1 VVEVLIEGKRLDVF
15 EGFDF
20 SFNYGV
26 ADIRNPEK
34 RSTEYSKTIKC
45 PATKNNDALFGHIYD
60 VNISNNYDANTSNID
75 VNFNPNKKADARV
88 IADGVEVM
96 AGVVQL
102 RKVVQKGHAYTYE
115 VVFIGKLLNI
125 FSVLGD
131 KKLNDVGDNALPLI
145 DFSDLNHDYTYA
157 NVVDSWS
164 YNRDYVYP
172 MVDTAT
178 NFEYF
183 SDGGRVYRVEDFK
196 PFFKL
201 KNIIDRIFD
210 FAGFTYTSSFLS
222 GSVFSRLITGDI
234 KESTLS
240 DAQVELRNALV
251 NIGGNYDLLSNA
263 QTTIGTGWAGGRV
276 HRFLYDSVVYDVG
289 NNFDVPLEIYISNY
303 QTMATVY
310 SVVSYVVKRT
320 KRTFYSITGSGSQM
334 RWWRYDIL
342 FTGLCNVYER
352 LNGVWTLD
360 SSNESTSQTLY
371 DLTLDAEQS
380 FNAYSLSGLIL
391 AVTTDESFRDTAMNT
406 YGRFF
411 GFDCLYGS
419 LSAPTFNHS
428 IRMYS
433 DQNGYE
439 TLSDSDFVLYPNMGL
454 NESVNQ
460 SSTSTA
466 EGVHIYN
473 SNYLFTELFI
483 PKELSPSISDEW
495 NEILFENILDEYSM
509 IPTGFFKV
517 EVESN
522 AVLEQMELDFNSI
535 IPTVGMKD
543 LLTSVF
549 KMFNL
554 YVEVDPNNES
564 NLLIETRDDFYK
576 AGGTKDWTY
585 KLARDRDIAL
595 EPLGVLTDRE
605 YIYTYKEDGDYYN
618 QRYQNNR
625 GHAYGRQRIEVDNDF
640 VQSTKEV
647 SVIFSPTPLVN
658 DNPSNRIIPKIYDA
672 DIEDGYKPTEAN
684 IRVLY
689 YGGLLPSNPTW
700 DFIGMQDAPLNQP
713 SNAIWTAQS
722 TYPYAGHWDNP
733 LTPTLDINFGLILEM
748 YYQTN
753 GYTGQ
758 LQVINAGLY
767 NVYHRNYINEIT
779 DKDSKVMTAM
789 FYIEPTDINTLD
801 FRDQIVIDNAYW
813 RLNKVMNYN
822 PFKEG
827 LTKVEL
833 IKIKEPV
840 TFQKKSK
847 KLNLGGLI
855 GKERMP
861 NSSTEIR
868 TNGNK
873 YPPFQGKVNGRD
885 NSVGYSVSAFN
896 IVGSNNTIGEGS
908 RNVVILGDR
917 NEVVGG
923 LHNVQ
928 LINTNGVIVS
938 ESNTTF
944 INGKQ
949 QENRDVLDGS
959 KDSVR
964 ALDGGTNVF
973 TVDGGEDIVQKQFS
987 DNAIY
992 IVEGGQD

>member
-1 VVEVLIEGKRLDVF
+1 VVEVRIEGRRLDVF

-60 VNISNNYDANTSNID
+60 VNISNNYNANTSNINI
-75 VNFNPNKKADARV
+75 NFNPNKKAEARV

-102 RKVVQKGHAYTYE
+102 RKVMQKGHAYTYE
-115 VVFIGKLLNI
+115 VVFVGKLLNI
-125 FSVLGD
+125 FAVLGD
-131 KKLNDVGDNALPLI
+131 KQLNDVDENALPLI
-145 DFSDLNHDYTYA
+145 DFSDLNHDYTYQ
-157 NVVDSWS
+157 NIVDSWS
-164 YNRDYVYP
+164 YNQDYVYP

-183 SDGGRVYRVEDFK
+183 SDGGRVYRVEDFR

-201 KNIIDRIFD
+201 KNIIDRIFA

-222 GSVFSRLITGDI
+222 GAMFSRLITGDV

-240 DAQVELRNALV
+240 DAQVEVREALV
-251 NIGGNYDLLSNA
+251 NIGGTYDLLSTPYA
-263 QTTIGTGWAGGRV
+263 TLGAGGYT
-276 HRFLYDSVVYDVG
+276 HRFLYGSVVYDVG
-289 NNFDVPLEIYISNY
+289 NNFVPADEIYLSNY
-303 QTMATVY
+303 QTIATAS
-310 SVVSYVVKRT
+310 SVVNYVVKRT
-320 KRTFYSITGSGSQM
+320 KQTFYSYSADGDTYRYEILSPASPPINPYGIVNTYNNDTGALRTSNQSTQSTLATLAN
-334 RWWRYDIL
+334 DVQA
-342 FTGLCNVYER
+342 GLPYLNYQ
-352 LNGVWTLD
+352 LQDLINGVIN
-360 SSNESTSQTLY
+360 S
-371 DLTLDAEQS
+371 
-380 FNAYSLSGLIL
+380 
-391 AVTTDESFRDTAMNT
+391 ESFRDDVADVFT
-406 YGRFF
+406 
-411 GFDCLYGS
+411 GFDCLYGTIQ
-419 LSAPTFNHS
+419 APTFKHI
-428 IRMYS
+428 IRVFS

-439 TLSDSDFVLYPNMGL
+439 TLSEFDFVLYPNMPL
-454 NESVNQ
+454 NQTINQ

-483 PKELSPSISDEW
+483 PEVLTVSGFSGGDHIFFD
-495 NEILFENILDEYSM
+495 NLFDEYRM
-509 IPTGFFKV
+509 KPTGFFQV

-522 AVLEQMELDFNSI
+522 ALLEQMEMVFNSI
-535 IPTVGMKD
+535 VPSVGMKE

-554 YVEVDPNNES
+554 YVEVDPNNEN
-564 NLLIETRDDFYK
+564 NLLIETRDTFYSQ
-576 AGGTKDWTY
+576 GVTKDWTY
-585 KLARDRDIAL
+585 KLARDNDITL
-595 EPLGVLTDRE
+595 EPLGVLTDNE
-605 YIYTYKEDGDYYN
+605 YLYTYKEDGDYYN
-618 QRYQNNR
+618 ERYQNNR
-625 GHAYGRQRIEVDNDF
+625 GHAYGRARLEVDNDF
-640 VQSTKEV
+640 VQSSKEV
-647 SVIFSPTPLVN
+647 EVIFSPTPLVN

-672 DIEDGYKPTEAN
+672 DTEEGYKPTEAN

-689 YGGLLPSNPTW
+689 YGGLLPSNPSW
-700 DFIGMQDAPLNQP
+700 DFIGLQPAPLNQP

-733 LTPTLDINFGLILEM
+733 ITPTLDINFGLILEL
-748 YYQTN
+748 YYQSN
-753 GYTGQ
+753 GFTGT
-758 LQVINAGLY
+758 LQVTNANLY
-767 NVYHRNYINEIT
+767 NLYHRNYINEIT
-779 DKDSKVMTAM
+779 DKDSKVMTAL
-789 FYIEPTDINTLD
+789 FYLEPTDINTLD

-840 TFQKKSK
+840 TFQKGSKS
-847 KLNLGGLI
+847 LNSSGFLGA
-855 GKERMP
+855 ERLP
-861 NSSTEIR
+861 SPSTEIK

-873 YPPFQGKVNGRD
+873 YPPFQGKVSGRD
-885 NSVGYSVSAFN
+885 NTVGHSVTAFKV
-896 IVGSNNTIGEGS
+896 VGSNNTIGEGS
-908 RNVVILGDR
+908 RNIVILGDG
-917 NEVVGG
+917 NEVKGG

-928 LINTNGVIVS
+928 LINTNGVTIT

-964 ALDGGTNVF
+964 ALNGGTNVF
-973 TVDGGEDIVQKQFS
+973 TVDGGEDIVQTQFS
-987 DNAIY
+987 DSAIY
-992 IVEGGQD
+992 TIEGGQD

>member
-1 VVEVLIEGKRLDVF
+1 MVEVRIEGYRLDVF

-20 SFNYGV
+20 SFNYGI

-45 PATKNNDALFGHIYD
+45 PATKNNDQLFGHIYD
-60 VNISNNYDANTSNID
+60 VNISNYYNANTTNIS
-75 VNFNPNKKADARV
+75 VNFNPNKKAEARV
-88 IADGVEVM
+88 IADCVEVM

-102 RKVVQKGHAYTYE
+102 RKIIQKGHAYTYE

-164 YNRDYVYP
+164 YNRDYVYQ

-263 QTTIGTGWAGGRV
+263 QTTIGTGWAGGRL

-303 QTMATVY
+303 QTMATVS

-320 KRTFYSITGSGSQM
+320 KQTFYSYSADGDTYRYEIILPATPPSNPYGIVNTYNNDTGALITSAQSTQSTLATLAN
-334 RWWRYDIL
+334 DVQA
-342 FTGLCNVYER
+342 GLPYLNYQ
-352 LNGVWTLD
+352 LQDLINGVIN
-360 SSNESTSQTLY
+360 S
-371 DLTLDAEQS
+371 
-380 FNAYSLSGLIL
+380 
-391 AVTTDESFRDTAMNT
+391 ESFRDDVADVFT
-406 YGRFF
+406 
-411 GFDCLYGS
+411 GFDCLYGTIQ
-419 LSAPTFNHS
+419 APTFKHI

-439 TLSDSDFVLYPNMGL
+439 TISEADFVLYPNMRL
-454 NESVNQ
+454 NQSVNQ

-483 PKELSPSISDEW
+483 PEVLTVSGFNGGDHIFFDS
-495 NEILFENILDEYSM
+495 LFDEYSM
-509 IPTGFFKV
+509 KPTGFFKV

-535 IPTVGMKD
+535 IPTVGMSE

-554 YVEVDPNNES
+554 YVEVDPNNEK

-585 KLARDRDIAL
+585 KLARERDIAL

-647 SVIFSPTPLVN
+647 SVVFSHTPLVN

-689 YGGLLPSNPTW
+689 YGGLLPSNPSW
-700 DFIGMQDAPLNQP
+700 DFIGLQPAPLNQP

-733 LTPTLDINFGLILEM
+733 ITPTLDINFGLTLEL
-748 YYQTN
+748 YYQSN
-753 GYTGQ
+753 SYTGT
-758 LQVINAGLY
+758 LQVTNANLF
-767 NVYHRNYINEIT
+767 NIYHRNYINEVT

-789 FYIEPTDINTLD
+789 FYLEPTDINKLD
-801 FRDQIVIDNAYW
+801 FRDQIVIDNSYW

-833 IKIKEPV
+833 IKIKEAV
-840 TFQKKSK
+840 TLKKSDRS
-847 KLNLGGLI
+847 LNAGGYL
-855 GKERMP
+855 GKEKMP
-861 NSSTEIR
+861 SPSTEIK

-873 YPPFQGKVNGRD
+873 YPPFKGKVSGAENNVGQ
-885 NSVGYSVSAFN
+885 SVTAFKV
-896 IVGSNNTIGEGS
+896 VGSRNSIGEGS
-908 RNVVILGDR
+908 KNITIFGNDNQVA
-917 NEVVGG
+917 GG
-923 LHNVQ
+923 LHNV
-928 LINTNGVIVS
+928 
-938 ESNTTF
+938 
-944 INGKQ
+944 
-949 QENRDVLDGS
+949 
-959 KDSVR
+959 
-964 ALDGGTNVF
+964 
-973 TVDGGEDIVQKQFS
+973 
-987 DNAIY
+987 
-992 IVEGGQD
+992 

>member
-1 VVEVLIEGKRLDVF
+1 VVEVRIEGRRLDVF

-45 PATKNNDALFGHIYD
+45 PATKNNDSLFGHIYD
-60 VNISNNYDANTSNID
+60 VNISNNYDANTSNIN
-75 VNFNPNKKADARV
+75 VNFNPNKKAEARV

-102 RKVVQKGHAYTYE
+102 RKVMQKGHAYTYE

-131 KKLNDVGDNALPLI
+131 KKLNDVDENALPLI
-145 DFSDLNHDYTYA
+145 DFSDLNHDYTYD
-157 NVVDSWS
+157 NIVDSWAF
-164 YNRDYVYP
+164 NQEYVYP
-172 MVDTAT
+172 MVDTAS
-178 NFEYF
+178 NFEF
-183 SDGGRVYRVEDFK
+183 VASGSRVYRPTDFR

-201 KNIIDRIFD
+201 KSLIDRIFA

-222 GSVFSRLITGDI
+222 GAVFSRLITGDI

-240 DAQVELRNALV
+240 DAQVDLRKAMV
-251 NIGGNYDLLSNA
+251 NIGGSYDLLSTSE
-263 QTTIGTGWAGGRV
+263 TTLGNGGYT
-276 HRFLYDSVVYDVG
+276 HRFDYGSIVYDAG
-289 NNFDVPLEIYISNY
+289 NNFVPADEIYLSNY
-303 QTMATVY
+303 QTIATAS
-310 SVVSYVVKRT
+310 SVVNYTVTRT
-320 KRTFYSITGSGSQM
+320 KRTFYSITGIDNQR

-352 LNGVWTLD
+352 INGVWTLY
-360 SSNESTSQTLY
+360 SSNQSTNQTLY
-371 DLTLDAEQS
+371 DLTGDIDQPISNNTLEGIIL
-380 FNAYSLSGLIL
+380 NA
-391 AVTTDESFRDTAMNT
+391 TTDEGYRNLAGVWFM
-406 YGRFF
+406 
-411 GFDCLYGS
+411 GFDFLYGDI
-419 LSAPTFNHS
+419 SAPVFKHN
-428 IRMYS
+428 IRMFS

-439 TLSDSDFVLYPNMGL
+439 TLSEFDFVLYPNMPL
-454 NESVNQ
+454 NQTVNQ

-466 EGVHIYN
+466 ESVQVYN

-483 PKELSPSISDEW
+483 PVELSPSLPSYW
-495 NEILFENILDEYSM
+495 NEILFENILDEYS
-509 IPTGFFKV
+509 ITPSGFFQIDV
-517 EVESN
+517 ENN

-535 IPTVGMKD
+535 IPSVGMKE

-554 YVEVDPNNES
+554 YVEVDPNNEN
-564 NLLIETRDDFYK
+564 NLLIETRDTFYSQ
-576 AGGTKDWTY
+576 GGTKDWTY
-585 KLARDRDIAL
+585 KLARDKDIAL
-595 EPLGVLTDRE
+595 EPLGVLTDNE

-618 QRYQNNR
+618 ERYQNNR
-625 GHAYGRQRIEVDNDF
+625 GHAYGRARLEVDNDF
-640 VQSTKEV
+640 VQSSKEV
-647 SVIFSPTPLVN
+647 EVIFSPTPLVN

-672 DIEDGYKPTEAN
+672 DTEEGYKPTEAN

-700 DFIGMQDAPLNQP
+700 DFVRLQDAPLNQP

-733 LTPTLDINFGLILEM
+733 ITPTLDINFGLVLEL
-748 YYQTN
+748 YYQSNGFTGTVQVTN
-753 GYTGQ
+753 A
-758 LQVINAGLY
+758 NLY
-767 NVYHRNYINEIT
+767 NLYHRNYINEIT
-779 DKDSKVMTAM
+779 DKDSKVMTAL
-789 FYIEPTDINTLD
+789 FYLDPTDINTLD

-840 TFQKKSK
+840 TFSK
-847 KLNLGGLI
+847 GSKNLNSGGFLGA
-855 GKERMP
+855 ERLP
-861 NSSTEIR
+861 NPSTEIK

-873 YPPFQGKVNGRD
+873 YPPFQGKVSGRE
-885 NSVGYSVSAFN
+885 NNVGHSVTAFKV
-896 IVGSNNTIGEGS
+896 VGSNNRIGEGS
-908 RNVVILGDR
+908 RNIVILGDG

-928 LINTNGVIVS
+928 LINTNGVTIT

-959 KDSVR
+959 KDEVR
-964 ALDGGTNVF
+964 ALNGGTNVF
-973 TVDGGEDIVQKQFS
+973 TVDGGEDIVQTQFS
-987 DNAIY
+987 DSAIY
-992 IVEGGQD
+992 TIEGGQD

>member
-1 VVEVLIEGKRLDVF
+1 MVEVRIEGKRLDVF

-102 RKVVQKGHAYTYE
+102 RKIIQKGHAYTYE

-131 KKLNDVGDNALPLI
+131 SKLNDVDEDTLPLI
-145 DFSDLNHDYTYA
+145 DFSDLNHDYTYQ
-157 NVVDSWS
+157 NIVDSWS
-164 YNRDYVYP
+164 YNQDYVYP

-183 SDGGRVYRVEDFK
+183 SDGGRVYRVEDFR

-201 KNIIDRIFD
+201 KNIIDRIFA

-222 GSVFSRLITGDI
+222 GAVFSRLITGDI

-303 QTMATVY
+303 QTIATVS
-310 SVVSYVVKRT
+310 SVVDYVVTRT
-320 KRTFYSITGSGSQM
+320 KRTFYSITGIDNQR

-352 LNGVWTLD
+352 INGVWTLY
-360 SSNESTSQTLY
+360 SSNQSTNQTLY
-371 DLTLDAEQS
+371 DLTGDIDQAISNNTL
-380 FNAYSLSGLIL
+380 GGIIL
-391 AVTTDESFRDTAMNT
+391 NGTTDESYRNLAGVWFM
-406 YGRFF
+406 
-411 GFDCLYGS
+411 GFDFLYGDI
-419 LSAPTFNHS
+419 SAPVFKHN

-433 DQNGYE
+433 NQNGYQ
-439 TLSDSDFVLYPNMGL
+439 TLSEFDFVLYPNMPLGQ
-454 NESVNQ
+454 SVNQ

-466 EGVHIYN
+466 ESVHVYN
-473 SNYLFTELFI
+473 SNFLFTELFI
-483 PKELSPSISDEW
+483 PVELSPSLPSYW
-495 NEILFENILDEYSM
+495 NEILFENILDEYS
-509 IPTGFFKV
+509 ITPSGFFKIDV
-517 EVESN
+517 ENN

-535 IPTVGMKD
+535 IPTVGMSE

-554 YVEVDPNNES
+554 YVEVDPNNEK

-605 YIYTYKEDGDYYN
+605 YIYTYSEDGDYYN
-618 QRYQNNR
+618 ERYQNNR

-647 SVIFSPTPLVN
+647 SVVFSPTPLVN

-672 DIEDGYKPTEAN
+672 DIEEGYKPTEAN

-689 YGGLLPSNPTW
+689 YGGLLPSNPSW
-700 DFIGMQDAPLNQP
+700 DFIGLQPAPLNQP

-733 LTPTLDINFGLILEM
+733 LTPTLDINFGLPYEL
-748 YYQTN
+748 YYQAN
-753 GYTGQ
+753 GFTGT
-758 LQVINAGLY
+758 LQVTNAGLF
-767 NVYHRNYINEIT
+767 NVYHRNYINEVT
-779 DKDSKVMTAM
+779 DKDSKVMTAL
-789 FYIEPTDINTLD
+789 FYLEPTDINTLD

-847 KLNLGGLI
+847 SLNSGGFL

-861 NSSTEIR
+861 NPSTEIK

-873 YPPFQGKVNGRD
+873 YPPFQGKVSGRE
-885 NSVGYSVSAFN
+885 NSVGHSVTAFK

-908 RNVVILGDR
+908 RNIVILGDR
-917 NEVVGG
+917 NEVIGG

-928 LINTNGVIVS
+928 LINTNGVTIT

-949 QENRDVLDGS
+949 QENRDVLDGGE
-959 KDSVR
+959 DTVR
-964 ALDGGTNVF
+964 ALNGGTNIF
-973 TVDGGEDIVQKQFS
+973 TVDGGEDIVQTQFS
-987 DNAIY
+987 DSAIY
-992 IVEGGQD
+992 LIEGGID

>member
-1 VVEVLIEGKRLDVF
+1 VVEVRIEGRRLDVF

-60 VNISNNYDANTSNID
+60 VNISNNYNANTSNINI
-75 VNFNPNKKADARV
+75 NFNPNKKAEARV

-102 RKVVQKGHAYTYE
+102 RKVMQKGHAYTYE
-115 VVFIGKLLNI
+115 VVFVGKLLNI
-125 FSVLGD
+125 FAVLGD
-131 KKLNDVGDNALPLI
+131 KQLNDVDENALPLI
-145 DFSDLNHDYTYA
+145 DFSDLNHDYTYD
-157 NVVDSWS
+157 NIVNSWN
-164 YNRDYVYP
+164 YNEDYVYP
-172 MVDTAT
+172 MVDTAS
-178 NFEYF
+178 NFEF
-183 SDGGRVYRVEDFK
+183 VASGSRVYRPTDFR

-201 KNIIDRIFD
+201 KSLIDRIFA

-222 GSVFSRLITGDI
+222 GAVFSRLITGDI

-240 DAQVELRNALV
+240 DAQVDLRKAMV
-251 NIGGNYDLLSNA
+251 NIGGSYDLLSTSE
-263 QTTIGTGWAGGRV
+263 TTLGNGGYT
-276 HRFLYDSVVYDVG
+276 HRFDYGSIVYDAG
-289 NNFDVPLEIYISNY
+289 NNFVPADEIYLSNY
-303 QTMATVY
+303 QTISTAS
-310 SVVSYVVKRT
+310 SVVNYTVTRT
-320 KRTFYSITGSGSQM
+320 KRNFYSITGIDNQR

-352 LNGVWTLD
+352 INGVWDLY
-360 SSNESTSQTLY
+360 SSNQSTNQTLY
-371 DLTLDAEQS
+371 DLTGDIDQPISNNTLEGIIL
-380 FNAYSLSGLIL
+380 NA
-391 AVTTDESFRDTAMNT
+391 TTDEGYRNLAGVWFM
-406 YGRFF
+406 
-411 GFDCLYGS
+411 GFDFLYGDI
-419 LSAPTFNHS
+419 SAPIFQHN
-428 IRMYS
+428 IRMFS

-439 TLSDSDFVLYPNMGL
+439 TLSEFDFVLYPNMPL
-454 NESVNQ
+454 NQTVNQ

-466 EGVHIYN
+466 ESVQVYN

-483 PKELSPSISDEW
+483 PVELSPSLPSYW
-495 NEILFENILDEYSM
+495 NEILFENILDEYS
-509 IPTGFFKV
+509 ITPSGFFQIDV
-517 EVESN
+517 ENN

-535 IPTVGMKD
+535 VPSVGMKD
-543 LLTSVF
+543 LLTSTF

-554 YVEVDPNNES
+554 FVEVDPNNEN
-564 NLLIETRDDFYK
+564 NLLIETRDTFYSQ
-576 AGGTKDWTY
+576 GVTKDWTY
-585 KLARDRDIAL
+585 KLARDNDITL
-595 EPLGVLTDRE
+595 EPLGVLTDNE

-625 GHAYGRQRIEVDNDF
+625 GHAYGRARLEVDNDF
-640 VQSTKEV
+640 VQSSKEV
-647 SVIFSPTPLVN
+647 EVIFSPTPLVN

-672 DIEDGYKPTEAN
+672 DTEEGYKPTEAN

-700 DFIGMQDAPLNQP
+700 DFVRLQDAPLNQP

-733 LTPTLDINFGLILEM
+733 ITPTLDINFGLVLEL
-748 YYQTN
+748 YYQSNGFTGTVQVTN
-753 GYTGQ
+753 A
-758 LQVINAGLY
+758 NLY
-767 NVYHRNYINEIT
+767 NLYHRNYINEIT
-779 DKDSKVMTAM
+779 DKDSKVMTAL
-789 FYIEPTDINTLD
+789 FYLDPTDINTLD

-840 TFQKKSK
+840 TFSK
-847 KLNLGGLI
+847 GSKNLNSGGFLGA
-855 GKERMP
+855 ERLP
-861 NSSTEIR
+861 NPSTEIK

-873 YPPFQGKVNGRD
+873 YPPFQGKVSGRE
-885 NSVGYSVSAFN
+885 NNVGHSVTAFKV
-896 IVGSNNTIGEGS
+896 VGSNNTIGEGS
-908 RNVVILGDR
+908 RNIVILGDG
-917 NEVVGG
+917 NEVKGG

-928 LINTNGVIVS
+928 LINTNGVTIT

-959 KDSVR
+959 KDERKGVKR
-964 ALDGGTNVF
+964 RHKRVYG
-973 TVDGGEDIVQKQFS
+973 
-987 DNAIY
+987 
-992 IVEGGQD
+992 

>member
-34 RSTEYSKTIKC
+34 RSTEYSKTINC

-102 RKVVQKGHAYTYE
+102 RKIIQKGHAYTYE

-391 AVTTDESFRDTAMNT
+391 AVTTDESFRDTAMNA

-439 TLSDSDFVLYPNMGL
+439 TLSDSDFVLYPNMPLGQ
-454 NESVNQ
+454 SVNQ

-554 YVEVDPNNES
+554 YVEADPNNES

-672 DIEDGYKPTEAN
+672 DIEDGYKPTKAN

-733 LTPTLDINFGLILEM
+733 ITPNLDINFGLILEM

-789 FYIEPTDINTLD
+789 FYLEPTDINTLD

>member
-1 VVEVLIEGKRLDVF
+1 VVEVRIEGKRLDVF

-20 SFNYGV
+20 SFNYVV
-26 ADIRNPEK
+26 ADIRNPDK

-45 PATKNNDALFGHIYD
+45 PATKSNDALFGHIYD
-60 VNISNNYDANTSNID
+60 FNISNPYDANTSNID

-102 RKVVQKGHAYTYE
+102 RKIIQKGHAYTYE

-131 KKLNDVGDNALPLI
+131 KKLNDVDENALPLI
-145 DFSDLNHDYTYA
+145 DFSDLNHDYTYQ
-157 NVVDSWS
+157 NIVDSWS
-164 YNRDYVYP
+164 YNQDYVYP

-183 SDGGRVYRVEDFK
+183 SDGGRVYRVEDFR

-201 KNIIDRIFD
+201 KNIIDRIFA
-210 FAGFTYTSSFLS
+210 FAGFSYTSSFLS
-222 GSVFSRLITGDI
+222 GAVFSRLITGDI
-234 KESTLS
+234 KKSTLS
-240 DAQVELRNALV
+240 DAQVELRKAMV
-251 NIGGNYDLLSNA
+251 NIGGSYDLLSDSES
-263 QTTIGTGWAGGRV
+263 TFGVGGWT
-276 HRFLYDSVVYDVG
+276 HRFDYGSIVYDVG
-289 NNFDVPLEIYISNY
+289 NNFIPANEIYLSGY
-303 QTMATVY
+303 QTIATAS
-310 SVVSYVVKRT
+310 SVVNYTVTRT

-352 LNGVWTLD
+352 LSGVWTLD

-391 AVTTDESFRDTAMNT
+391 AVTTDESFRDTAMNA

-419 LSAPTFNHS
+419 LSAPTFKHN
-428 IRMYS
+428 IRMFS

-439 TLSDSDFVLYPNMGL
+439 TLSDFDFVLYPNMPL
-454 NESVNQ
+454 NQTINQ

-509 IPTGFFKV
+509 TPSGFFKIDV
-517 EVESN
+517 ENN

-535 IPTVGMKD
+535 IPTVGMSE

-554 YVEVDPNNES
+554 YVEVDPNNEK
-564 NLLIETRDDFYK
+564 NLLIETRDDFYA

-585 KLARDRDIAL
+585 KLARDKDIAL

-605 YIYTYKEDGDYYN
+605 YIYTYSEDGDYLN
-618 QRYQNNR
+618 ERYQNNR
-625 GHAYGRQRIEVDNDF
+625 GHVYGRARVEVDNDF
-640 VQSTKEV
+640 VQSSKEIEV
-647 SVIFSPTPLVN
+647 VFSATPLAN
-658 DNPSNRIIPKIYDA
+658 DNPSNRIIPQIYDA
-672 DIEDGYKPTEAN
+672 DTEEGYKPTEAN

-689 YGGLLPSNPTW
+689 YGGLLPSNPSW
-700 DFIGMQDAPLNQP
+700 DFIGLQPAPLNQP
-713 SNAIWTAQS
+713 SNAIWTAQNN
-722 TYPYAGHWDNP
+722 YPYAGHWDNP
-733 LTPTLDINFGLILEM
+733 LTPTLDINFQLPYEL
-748 YYQTN
+748 YYQPN
-753 GYTGQ
+753 GFTGTP
-758 LQVINAGLY
+758 QVTNAGLF

-779 DKDSKVMTAM
+779 DKDSKVMTAL
-789 FYIEPTDINTLD
+789 FYLEPTDINTLD

-833 IKIKEPV
+833 IKVKDVVRFNNE
-840 TFQKKSK
+840 SK
-847 KLNLGGLI
+847 DLNSGGFL

-861 NSSTEIR
+861 NPSTEIK

-873 YPPFQGKVNGRD
+873 YPPFQGKVSGRE
-885 NSVGYSVSAFN
+885 NSVGHSVTAFK
-896 IVGSNNTIGEGS
+896 IVGSNNTIAEGS
-908 RNVVILGDR
+908 KNITIFGDN
-917 NEVVGG
+917 NEVAGG

-928 LINTNGVIVS
+928 LINSNGLRITD
-938 ESNTTF
+938 SNVTF
-944 INGKQ
+944 INGKE

-964 ALDGGTNVF
+964 ALNGGTNIF
-973 TVDGGEDIVQKQFS
+973 TVDGGEDIVQTQFS
-987 DNAIY
+987 DSAIY
-992 IVEGGQD
+992 TIEGGID